1 MAKDEADI
9 KGYTLLRDRRP
20 KAHVVKRRLPSG
32 KVLKFKS
39 AFDYKDGDLWD
50 AVGTLQAI
58 GDNVRLVP
66 SALRKMSVDADENSE
81 IISEEE
87 GWLDADTLDL
97 LQDVGEEV
105 FKALG
110 TVGESQG

>member
-1 MAKDEADI
+1 MAKEEDV
-9 KGYTLLRDRRP
+9 KGYVLLRDRRP
-20 KAHVVKRRLPSG
+20 KAHKVKRRLPSG
-32 KVLKFKS
+32 KILEFKS

-58 GDNVRLVP
+58 GDNIRLVP
-66 SALRKMSVDADENSE
+66 SALRKMSVDPDVNAE
-81 IISEEE
+81 IIAEEE

-97 LQDVGEEV
+97 LQDAGEEV

-110 TVGESQG
+110 SVGESQG